1 MSHILFIYTHFF
13 IIMTDASDENCM
25 AVVYH
30 ADFICTYKLMDNDD
44 DRNFMYQIQLLQAFG
59 MHNFDEDVISEKSLQ
74 LYHKLKKCNDVK
86 EILEEGIKV
95 NKQVKLCNI
104 LMFIC
109 LFSYQFF
116 DLFHKCLIDYF
127 TTGSISEKSKRDL
140 IDTIINDK

>member
-1 MSHILFIYTHFF
+1 MH
-13 IIMTDASDENCM
+13 DASDEKYP
-25 AVVYH
+25 VYH

-59 MHNFDEDVISEKSLQ
+59 MHHFDEDEISERTLQ
-74 LYHKLKKCNDVK
+74 LYHKLKEYDDVK
-86 EILEEGIKV
+86 EIIEEGIKA
-95 NKQVKLCNI
+95 NPEVKMSNV

-127 TTGSISEKSKRDL
+127 TTGSILEQSKCDI
-140 IDTIINDK
+140 IDIIKNDK